1 MVKFKMIRPTKL
13 FVLWR
18 NRERSNLFFIDLQD
32 DINEKRIKAYS
43 TRENIKVYN
52 ITVIMQQKSK
62 AGGVYVTTQR
72 CEGRG
77 GGGRGAAAAA
87 VWAPAAG

>member
-1 MVKFKMIRPTKL
+1 MIRPTKL

-32 DINEKRIKAYS
+32 DINEQRIKAYA

-52 ITVIMQQKSK
+52 IVVIFTLMFL
-62 AGGVYVTTQR
+62 
-72 CEGRG
+72 
-77 GGGRGAAAAA
+77 
-87 VWAPAAG
+87 